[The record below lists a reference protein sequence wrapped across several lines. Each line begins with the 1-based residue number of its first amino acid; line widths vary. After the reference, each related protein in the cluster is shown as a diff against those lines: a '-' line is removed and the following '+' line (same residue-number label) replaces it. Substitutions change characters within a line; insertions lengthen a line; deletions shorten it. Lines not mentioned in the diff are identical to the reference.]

1 MLKPPM
7 PTSHRNEELVEY
19 FPHIVFVQNKSFY
32 SDFSI
37 DNIKTVQVRIHIYK
51 GKMLFKNKNCFIS
64 SMFMLSCLHDHGFIF
79 KVELVLQMAM
89 LLVN

>member
-1 MLKPPM
+1 MLFIYLNEFVVGFRILQTAEMLKPPM

-37 DNIKTVQVRIHIYK
+37 ENIKKVQVSI
-51 GKMLFKNKNCFIS
+51 L
-64 SMFMLSCLHDHGFIF
+64 
-79 KVELVLQMAM
+79 
-89 LLVN
+89 

>member
-1 MLKPPM
+1 MLVIYLNKFVVCFRILQTAEMLKPPM

-37 DNIKTVQVRIHIYK
+37 ENIKKVQVSI
-51 GKMLFKNKNCFIS
+51 L
-64 SMFMLSCLHDHGFIF
+64 
-79 KVELVLQMAM
+79 
-89 LLVN
+89 

>member
-1 MLKPPM
+1 MLVLYLNEFVVGFRILQTAEMLKPPM

-37 DNIKTVQVRIHIYK
+37 ENIKKVQVSI
-51 GKMLFKNKNCFIS
+51 L
-64 SMFMLSCLHDHGFIF
+64 
-79 KVELVLQMAM
+79 
-89 LLVN
+89 

>member
-1 MLKPPM
+1 M

-37 DNIKTVQVRIHIYK
+37 KNIKTVQVRI
-51 GKMLFKNKNCFIS
+51 L
-64 SMFMLSCLHDHGFIF
+64 D
-79 KVELVLQMAM
+79 
-89 LLVN
+89 LVNLILF

>member
-1 MLKPPM
+1 MLKPAM

-37 DNIKTVQVRIHIYK
+37 EHIKTVQVGIKYLK
-51 GKMLFKNKNCFIS
+51 IS
-64 SMFMLSCLHDHGFIF
+64 
-79 KVELVLQMAM
+79 
-89 LLVN
+89 

>member
-37 DNIKTVQVRIHIYK
+37 NNIKTVQV
-51 GKMLFKNKNCFIS
+51 S
-64 SMFMLSCLHDHGFIF
+64 IF
-79 KVELVLQMAM
+79 DLIQLK
-89 LLVN
+89 LLVNKNSFNI

>member
-1 MLKPPM
+1 LIPIYSSKLIIELVIFLNKYFIVSRILQTAEMLKPAM

-37 DNIKTVQVRIHIYK
+37 ENIKTVQV
-51 GKMLFKNKNCFIS
+51 
-64 SMFMLSCLHDHGFIF
+64 
-79 KVELVLQMAM
+79 
-89 LLVN
+89 